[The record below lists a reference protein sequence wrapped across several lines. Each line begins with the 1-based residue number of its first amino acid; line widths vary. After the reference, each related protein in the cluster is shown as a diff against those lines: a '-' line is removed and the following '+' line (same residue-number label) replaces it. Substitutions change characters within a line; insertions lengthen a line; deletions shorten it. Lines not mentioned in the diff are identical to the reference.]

1 MVAGEEAANMTGLR
15 KYFDVCK
22 LTRYCRRNTE
32 NSKMTSG
39 FSDLAC
45 ESIQKRLEEAGSR
58 G

>member
-1 MVAGEEAANMTGLR
+1 MVAGEAANMTGVR
-15 KYFDVCK
+15 KYFDVYK